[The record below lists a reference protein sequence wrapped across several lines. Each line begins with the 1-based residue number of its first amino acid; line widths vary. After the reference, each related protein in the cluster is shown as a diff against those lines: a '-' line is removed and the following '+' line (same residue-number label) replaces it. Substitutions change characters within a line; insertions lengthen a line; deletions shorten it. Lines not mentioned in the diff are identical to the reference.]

1 MKAIGN
7 LGLKIVVSTKKE
19 DGKQVHKRTRE
30 TTTVKLPTFSIEN
43 NNKIIEITGDNKVDK
58 HKCVGCRSLTVLH

>member
-19 DGKQVHKRTRE
+19 DGKQEHKRTRE
-30 TTTVKLPTFSIEN
+30 TTRAKLPKFAIDN
-43 NNKIIEITGDNKVDK
+43 NNKII
-58 HKCVGCRSLTVLH
+58 